1 MTPIETINDDHEAE
15 TVKIVNIDILERHKQ
30 TKSLDFAHMNS
41 DTLDTPTIDLND
53 NNYIE

>member
-15 TVKIVNIDILERHKQ
+15 KAKIVNIDILERYKQ